1 MPCSIWMR
9 CAVADVSAPS
19 PLEEL
24 PLTFASFA
32 ADIHRLVEGQHYIS
46 TRRLV
51 DSREEHDLL
60 EAMLEAA
67 KPPAPKA
74 NSRGSLHYL
83 LFTPFRYPPLR
94 RGGRFHRAFEQSVFY
109 GSDKRI
115 TAMAEIAYYRF
126 VFMAHS
132 EAKLG
137 PMNVPYTHFLARV
150 KSGKAVLLAAPPF
163 AMHRAEISD
172 PASYAR
178 SQPLG
183 TRMREAG
190 AEMFTAFS
198 ARWPE
203 GENIGLFSPEALAA
217 NEPIIPRDSE
227 WKVFVTANQVE
238 FSHPDKGGASRAAH
252 AFKRSDFEVNGVLP
266 VLG

>member
-1 MPCSIWMR
+1 MPL
-9 CAVADVSAPS
+9 
-19 PLEEL
+19 LEEL
-24 PLTFASFA
+24 PLVFTRYA

-51 DSREEHDLL
+51 DSREEHELL
-60 EAMLEAA
+60 EQMLENA

-74 NSRGSLHYL
+74 NSRGDLHYL

-94 RGGRFHRAFEQSVFY
+94 HGGRFHRPFEQSVFY
-109 GSDKRI
+109 GSTQRI

-126 VFMAHS
+126 VFMMHS
-132 EAKLG
+132 EAKLA

-150 KSGKAVLLAAPPF
+150 KSGKAVLLTAPPF
-163 AMHRAEISD
+163 ATHRAAISD

-203 GENIGLFSPEALAA
+203 GENVGLFSPEALAA
-217 NEPIIPRDSE
+217 NEPIFPRDSE
-227 WKVFVTANQVE
+227 WKVFVTSDQVE
-238 FSHPDKGGASRAAH
+238 FSHPDKGGSSRAAQT
-252 AFKRSDFEVNGVLP
+252 FKRSDFKVNGVLP